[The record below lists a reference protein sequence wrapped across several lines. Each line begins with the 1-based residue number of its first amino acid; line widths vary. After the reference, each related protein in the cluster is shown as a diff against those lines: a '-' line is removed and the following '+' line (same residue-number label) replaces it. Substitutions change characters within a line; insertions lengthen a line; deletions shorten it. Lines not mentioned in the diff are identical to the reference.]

1 MALYT
6 APSFEALEKLS
17 LSRDAD
23 LARRELVDPSRNRGR
38 GAQSNNAGRF
48 EKESR
53 EAFDDGWTNVDPLP
67 KFETVEHIE
76 RAKSII
82 TRNDSPDIPFD
93 RSLNPYRGCEHGCSY
108 CFARQTHAY
117 LGHSAGIDFER
128 DIYVKVNA
136 AEVLRHEL
144 SSARYKAKPIAIGT
158 NTDPYQPLE
167 RKHKLM
173 RDILKVLLE
182 ARHPVTITT
191 KSALIVRDLDLLT
204 ELAKLNLV
212 SVTISVTSMDP
223 KLSRKLEPRA
233 STPAKRLEALRLLS
247 EAGIPTIISASP
259 MIPAI
264 NDMELE
270 RILDA
275 GAAQGAK
282 SANMILL
289 RLPGEVRDIFR
300 EWLLR
305 HYPDRLRHVLN
316 LIRDSRDGHDNDAR
330 YGSRMQGE
338 GPYAVLLR
346 QRFEKARDRYNL
358 AERLVP
364 LRTDLFTPLKAEDN
378 QLSLF

>member
-1 MALYT
+1 
-6 APSFEALEKLS
+6 
-17 LSRDAD
+17 
-23 LARRELVDPSRNRGR
+23 
-38 GAQSNNAGRF
+38 
-48 EKESR
+48 
-53 EAFDDGWTNVDPLP
+53 
-67 KFETVEHIE
+67 
-76 RAKSII
+76 
-82 TRNDSPDIPFD
+82 
-93 RSLNPYRGCEHGCSY
+93 
-108 CFARQTHAY
+108 
-117 LGHSAGIDFER
+117 
-128 DIYVKVNA
+128 
-136 AEVLRHEL
+136 
-144 SSARYKAKPIAIGT
+144 
-158 NTDPYQPLE
+158 
-167 RKHKLM
+167 
-173 RDILKVLLE
+173 VLLE

-191 KSALIVRDLDLLT
+191 KSALVVRDLDLLV

-212 SVTISVTSMDP
+212 SVTLSVTSMDP

-316 LIRDSRDGHDNDAR
+316 LVRDSRGGRDNDAR

-346 QRFEKARDRYNL
+346 QRFEKARDRYNF
-358 AERLVP
+358 AEKLVP
-364 LRTDLFTPLKAEDN
+364 LRTDLFTPLKVEDN